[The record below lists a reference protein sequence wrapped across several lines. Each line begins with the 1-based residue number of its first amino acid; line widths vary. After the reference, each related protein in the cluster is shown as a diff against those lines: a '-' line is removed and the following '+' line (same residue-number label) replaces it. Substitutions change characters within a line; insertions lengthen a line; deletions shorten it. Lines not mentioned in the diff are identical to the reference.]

1 MPTDSFIAD
10 YTLWVFLSALGV
22 LQFAAA
28 RSGLA
33 GLLFLRRWP
42 RATSYAS
49 AALVVASF
57 AWFFGSEVRNVPDTV
72 SGLDGVT
79 QSFWFAVGA
88 GGAVAVTFLGTS
100 ALNRGWG
107 AGYRWDPSTQPW
119 PPAGFDLLERT
130 TFVRALW
137 AFISALRVR
146 DR

>member
-28 RSGLA
+28 RGGFS

-42 RATSYAS
+42 RATVYAS
-49 AALVVASF
+49 AALVAGSF
-57 AWFFGSEVRNVPDTV
+57 GWFFGSEARNLPDTV

-79 QSFWFAVGA
+79 QSLWFAVGA
-88 GGAVAVTFLGTS
+88 TGAVAVTFLGSS
-100 ALNRGWG
+100 ALNHRWG
-107 AGYRWDPSTQPW
+107 AGYPSDAPTQPR
-119 PPAGFDLLERT
+119 PPAGFDALERT

-137 AFISALRVR
+137 ASLAALRSGGR
-146 DR
+146 